1 MQYQLKISNQVVSA
15 VHSYLSNK
23 EGPELLLSFIPW
35 VNVEVLVWGR
45 RGKRDYEVLFWGV
58 VD

>member
-45 RGKRDYEVLFWGV
+45 RGKRDYEVLF
-58 VD
+58 